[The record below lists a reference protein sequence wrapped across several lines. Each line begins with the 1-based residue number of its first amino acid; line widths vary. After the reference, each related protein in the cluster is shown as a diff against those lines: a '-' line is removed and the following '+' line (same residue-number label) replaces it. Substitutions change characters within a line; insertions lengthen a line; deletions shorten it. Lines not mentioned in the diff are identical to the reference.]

1 MKHTATWGQ
10 NSAVYQLN
18 PNNKDDISIRFVQEP
33 SLTDFEM
40 QEAALAQLQKA
51 YGLEV
56 SFPDTEQQI
65 LAMMGIS
72 PDNNPDGKTLFFDW
86 SPPLPETSKS
96 DSKTMPETDRFVD
109 GLTVIAGL
117 FQKGL
122 LTEEEFALAKTKL
135 FEM

>member
-18 PNNKDDISIRFVQEP
+18 PNKKDDISFRFAQEP
-33 SLTDFEM
+33 SLMDFEM
-40 QEAALAQLQKA
+40 QEAALAQLQSA

-72 PDNNPDGKTLFFDW
+72 PDNNQDEKTLFFDW
-86 SPPLPETSKS
+86 SPPLPETTKS
-96 DSKTMPETDRFVD
+96 DSKTMPEKDRFVD
-109 GLTVIAGL
+109 GLTVIAEL

-122 LTEEEFALAKTKL
+122 LTEEEFTLAKTKL